1 MSAGKTA
8 QLREYLEALA
18 ISIGLAIFIMIFVAQ
33 SFLVQG
39 ESMLPTFHDGE
50 RLLVDKLSY
59 RFREPRHG
67 EVIVF
72 RYPADRQKRFIKR
85 IVGLPGDEILIRDF
99 TVYVNGQP
107 LEEASYTLGPTL
119 RPFGPVVVPEG
130 TYFVLG
136 DNRNRSEDSRN
147 PLVGFVPRDHIVGRA
162 LFVYWPI
169 TAAGFVRVPET
180 FRDIR

>member
-1 MSAGKTA
+1 MSAAKSE
-8 QLREYLEALA
+8 LREYLEAFA
-18 ISIGLAIFIMIFVAQ
+18 ISIGLAVFIIIFIAQ

-39 ESMLPTFHDGE
+39 SSMLPTFDDGE

-59 RFREPRHG
+59 RFRDPSHG

-72 RYPADRQKRFIKR
+72 QYPADRQRRFIKR
-85 IVGLPGDEILIRDF
+85 IVGVPGDEIRIRDW

-107 LEEASYTLGPTL
+107 LEEDAYTLGPTYST
-119 RPFGPVVVPEG
+119 FGPVTVPEG

-147 PLVGFVPRDHIVGRA
+147 PHVGFVPRDHIVGRA

-169 TAAGFVRVPET
+169 AEAGLVQVPDT
-180 FRDIR
+180 FRNIE